1 MMKAVYIHIPFCDHI
16 CSYCDFPKFLSST
29 NYQEKY
35 LDSLKKEIDTNYKN
49 ELIETI
55 YIGGGTP
62 SSLSLQDLKKLLDI
76 VSVFK
81 TNNLEYTFEANIE
94 SIDEDK
100 LKILKEYGVNR
111 ISIGIETFNDKYLK
125 YLNRNYKAKD
135 IEPKIDLVKKYFTN
149 INVDLM
155 YAFPGETLKE
165 LEEDIDKFL
174 KLDINHISTYS
185 LIIEPNTVLYNK
197 NTKNIDE
204 DLDYEM
210 YELIC
215 NKLNKYHHYEVS
227 NFATTGYESKHNLVY
242 WHNEN
247 YYGFGLGASGYI
259 ENIRYTNT
267 RSINN
272 YFDGKYRLEEHKLDI
287 KETMENEF
295 MLGLRLL
302 DGIDIINFKNKYN
315 LDIIEYKNVKKLI
328 DKNKLIISDNR
339 LYINKKY
346 IYISNDILV
355 ELI

>member
-16 CSYCDFPKFLSST
+16 CSYCDFPKLLSST

-35 LDSLKKEIDTNYKN
+35 LEALKKEIDNNYKN

-62 SSLSLQDLKKLLDI
+62 SSLCLQDLKKLLDI
-76 VSVFK
+76 VSIFK
-81 TNNLEYTFEANIE
+81 TKNFEYTFEANID

-100 LKILKEYGVNR
+100 LKLLSSYGVNR
-111 ISIGIETFNDKYLK
+111 ISIGIESFNDKYLE
-125 YLNRNYKAKD
+125 YLNRNYHAKD

-155 YAFPGETLKE
+155 YAFPGETIDE
-165 LEEDIDKFL
+165 LNEDIDKFL
-174 KLDINHISTYS
+174 KLDIHHISTYS
-185 LIIEPNTVLYNK
+185 LIIEPNTVLYNQ

-227 NFATTGYESKHNLVY
+227 NFAVSGYESKHNLVY

-259 ENIRYTNT
+259 GNIRYTNT

-272 YFDGKYRLEEHKLDI
+272 YFEGKYILEEHKLD
-287 KETMENEF
+287 KQETIENEF

-302 DGIDIINFKNKYN
+302 DGIDIINYKNKYN
-315 LDIIEYKNVKKLI
+315 MDIINYKNVKKLV
-328 DKNKLIISDNR
+328 DENKLIIGNNR

-346 IYISNDILV
+346 IYTSNDILV